1 MKIPI
6 RHFRIV
12 PFLIFGCVPMA
23 PCPVHSQPAS
33 KLQAAPATAPAAVPA
48 APELKRLKNGFY
60 YVRKPWT
67 VELNGRRWVI
77 PRGYTSN
84 GITAP
89 AALKN
94 SLGDGVE
101 YRETWAAVFHDW
113 LFTQPGISRSLADHT
128 FYDLLLAYHVPAEK
142 ARMMFTTVSA
152 YSFAKMIR

>member
-1 MKIPI
+1 MVSS
-6 RHFRIV
+6 RV
-12 PFLIFGCVPMA
+12 Q
-23 PCPVHSQPAS
+23 SQPAS
-33 KLQAAPATAPAAVPA
+33 KLPAATVAVSRAASPAPA
-48 APELKRLKNGFY
+48 APELKRLKNGYY

-67 VELNGRRWVI
+67 IELNGRRWVI
-77 PRGYTSN
+77 PKGYSSN

-89 AALKN
+89 AAMKN

-128 FYDLLLAYHVPAEK
+128 FHDLLLAYQVPADK
-142 ARMMFTTVSA
+142 ARLMFTTVSA